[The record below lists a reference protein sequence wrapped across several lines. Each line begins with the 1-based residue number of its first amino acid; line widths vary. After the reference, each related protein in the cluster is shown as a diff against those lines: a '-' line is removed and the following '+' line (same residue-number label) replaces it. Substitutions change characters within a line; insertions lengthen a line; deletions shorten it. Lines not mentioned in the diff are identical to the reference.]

1 MQKKI
6 PSCVTLLI
14 AALAFLFPCGSAPG
28 VEGGSRGSERIPP
41 SHPDEVMSTGP
52 SGIYHY
58 YDKERDEWVSGVA
71 TPPPGL
77 QENQSEFPLII
88 APEIKLPMP
97 GGRPPLR
104 PEPRLDPGR
113 SGR

>member
-6 PSCVTLLI
+6 PSCVISLI
-14 AALAFLFPCGSAPG
+14 SALAFLFPCGSACG
-28 VEGGSRGSERIPP
+28 EGSETIPP
-41 SHPDEVMSTGP
+41 SRPDEVMGTRP

-58 YDKERDEWVSGVA
+58 YDKERNEWVSGVF

-77 QENQSEFPLII
+77 QENQSEFPLVIV
-88 APEIKLPMP
+88 PEITLPMQ
-97 GGRPPLR
+97 GERPPLR